1 MINLDL
7 GLKLWPAVSTIT
19 LFLIQGAF
27 FVIIK
32 FNDVRHLHKEV
43 KRLSG
48 EVKEQCENQIE
59 VRERLANIE
68 GKLDI
73 LVDHAGLKQKESNRK

>member
-1 MINLDL
+1 MIDLDL
-7 GLKLWPAVSTIT
+7 GLRLWPAVSTIV
-19 LFLIQGAF
+19 LFLIQAAF

-43 KRLSG
+43 RRLAK
-48 EVKEQCENQIE
+48 EVKEQSANQIE

-73 LVDHAGLKQKESNRK
+73 LVDREGQVNKE

>member
-1 MINLDL
+1 MQWDTALR
-7 GLKLWPAVSTIT
+7 LWPAVSSIV
-19 LFLIQGAF
+19 LFVIQGAF

-43 KRLSG
+43 IRLA
-48 EVKEQCENQIE
+48 KEQKECTNGQTDI
-59 VRERLANIE
+59 RERLAKIE

-73 LVDHAGLKQKESNRK
+73 LVDHTINKSIQLK